1 MGVVLGLFTMT
12 GELGLAN
19 PLKENLKAKDLK
31 GNGKCK
37 DKRNSYALP
46 SKVAKA
52 MNKTNKRVNNNSNK
66 IDTLEHWLE
75 YVDKDLSNVEDLA
88 DKNKEN
94 IKKEEVKRKEAD
106 TKHDRDIE
114 NNKKLIDA
122 EVTRSKEADTKHDR
136 DIAANSSAI
145 KHLDSK
151 VNKGTS
157 MLVAMSNVDFKD
169 VNAEEVA
176 VGAGIGHY
184 VGEQAVAVGIAY
196 GVSDDLKVHAKW
208 SGVAGDPH
216 YNAIGGGVTYKFR
229 TR

>member
-1 MGVVLGLFTMT
+1 MVKKSIFLVGVVLGLFTMT

-19 PLKENLKAKDLK
+19 PLKEDLKAKDLK

-136 DIAANSSAI
+136 DIEN
-145 KHLDSK
+145 
-151 VNKGTS
+151 NK
-157 MLVAMSNVDFKD
+157 K
-169 VNAEEVA
+169 
-176 VGAGIGHY
+176 
-184 VGEQAVAVGIAY
+184 
-196 GVSDDLKVHAKW
+196 
-208 SGVAGDPH
+208 
-216 YNAIGGGVTYKFR
+216 
-229 TR
+229 